1 MQSSASHVVLLT
13 DNGEPCGTEL
23 KERVHS
29 DQTPLHLG
37 FSCHV
42 LNSSGE
48 VLVTRRA
55 LEKRTWPGVWTNS
68 FCGHPQP
75 SEDIQDAVRRHAAHE
90 LGMDVDEVSLELPDF
105 QYRATDASG
114 IVENEIC
121 PVFTAVA
128 GTETKPNASEVAEMR
143 WVRPENLAAAVAAT
157 PWAFSPWLV
166 SQLPQLSLYRDGEGA
181 PSIGRSQ
188 L

>member
-1 MQSSASHVVLLT
+1 MQSSAGHVVLLT
-13 DNGEPCGTEL
+13 DTGEPCGTEL
-23 KERVHS
+23 KKHVHS
-29 DQTPLHLG
+29 AQTPLHLG

-42 LNSSGE
+42 LNSHGE

-55 LEKRTWPGVWTNS
+55 LGKLTWPGVWTNS

-75 SEDIQDAVRRHAAHE
+75 SEDITDAVRRHAAHE
-90 LGMDVDEVSLELPDF
+90 LTMKVAQVSLELPDF

-128 GTETKPNASEVAEMR
+128 DSVAEPNPAEVAETK
-143 WVRPENLAAAVAAT
+143 WVRPAALAAAVAAA

-166 SQLPQLSLYRDGEGA
+166 SQTEQLSLYRDGEIA
-181 PSIGRSQ
+181 SSAGRRR